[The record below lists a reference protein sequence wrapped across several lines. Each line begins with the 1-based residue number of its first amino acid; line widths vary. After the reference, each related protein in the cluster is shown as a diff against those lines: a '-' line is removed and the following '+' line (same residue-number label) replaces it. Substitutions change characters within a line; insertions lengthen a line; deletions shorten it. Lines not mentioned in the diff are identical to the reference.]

1 MNEGLYIDWEQSISK
16 DFYSYKLE
24 KSLDSFLVNSEILKE
39 TIILSDTL
47 FIDHGL
53 NRLLNQYYRVT
64 TIDTFSYQ
72 SESEIITFEKDASPN
87 SVEIYSIDYDT
98 TQLVVRWSKSKET
111 DFMGYT
117 LFISETQSSQKEI
130 VQKYTNILDTTF
142 SSMDFN
148 PNYLKWYWIEVEDSL
163 GQKSLSNPFSTSI
176 NSPPN
181 RTIISSVEYDLD
193 RMSIQWDSSIE
204 TDFASY
210 EILYSTT
217 EFIDYNIISIIDQ
230 QNVSFFNL
238 SEFDPTIKN
247 WFKVRV
253 NDFWQL
259 NSISDP
265 VSNSIDLNPEP
276 VHIQSIEYTLDEMTI
291 HWTQSNENDFSSY
304 EIFKYDEGLEEYSL
318 IALIND
324 QETSFLIINEFDP
337 TIENWYKIKST
348 DHWGLSSFGNEM
360 SNSLDP
366 FPNSSFL
373 NPILYQE
380 GQFFF
385 NWSRNNEIDFNSYT
399 LYKSNTVE
407 FVDSSIIYTTLNES
421 DTSFQYELTSG
432 LLNYYRIAVKDKWG
446 QVTVGIPTLGNSYSM
461 FSFTY
466 GGQEVDYGK
475 SVIQSNDHSFLIC
488 GTTSSE
494 GNGSTDV
501 VVLKTDSLG
510 AEDWFITYGGIN
522 SDYGN
527 EIIESSSG
535 GFLFVGNTQSFGSG
549 LSNLLV
555 SKIDESGNQEWLKT
569 YGGTD
574 TEQGNSLYQINN
586 GNYVIVGSTKSYGEG
601 QKDIWILIID
611 NEGNEIWN
619 QAYGTNVNNYGVSV
633 LPSYDGGLFILAN
646 NEKVDEENIYDIS
659 ILKINSDWN
668 VEWEQFFGGDNND
681 LGYSFIDDG
690 DGLVI
695 CGTTTSFGNGLSDAY
710 VIKLDYSGNIIWE
723 ETYGE
728 SLIDYASCIVK
739 TLDNGYA
746 MVGTKESNS
755 GLEGFNIWLFKINNS
770 GTLEWSRL
778 LGDNSSEQGYSLA
791 NASDGGFILTG
802 IWDEDIFL
810 IKTDSE
816 GNIN

>member
-1 MNEGLYIDWEQSISK
+1 
-16 DFYSYKLE
+16 
-24 KSLDSFLVNSEILKE
+24 
-39 TIILSDTL
+39 
-47 FIDHGL
+47 
-53 NRLLNQYYRVT
+53 
-64 TIDTFSYQ
+64 
-72 SESEIITFEKDASPN
+72 
-87 SVEIYSIDYDT
+87 
-98 TQLVVRWSKSKET
+98 
-111 DFMGYT
+111 
-117 LFISETQSSQKEI
+117 
-130 VQKYTNILDTTF
+130 
-142 SSMDFN
+142 
-148 PNYLKWYWIEVEDSL
+148 
-163 GQKSLSNPFSTSI
+163 
-176 NSPPN
+176 
-181 RTIISSVEYDLD
+181 
-193 RMSIQWDSSIE
+193 
-204 TDFASY
+204 
-210 EILYSTT
+210 
-217 EFIDYNIISIIDQ
+217 
-230 QNVSFFNL
+230 
-238 SEFDPTIKN
+238 
-247 WFKVRV
+247 
-253 NDFWQL
+253 
-259 NSISDP
+259 
-265 VSNSIDLNPEP
+265 
-276 VHIQSIEYTLDEMTI
+276 
-291 HWTQSNENDFSSY
+291 
-304 EIFKYDEGLEEYSL
+304 
-318 IALIND
+318 
-324 QETSFLIINEFDP
+324 
-337 TIENWYKIKST
+337 
-348 DHWGLSSFGNEM
+348 
-360 SNSLDP
+360 
-366 FPNSSFL
+366 
-373 NPILYQE
+373 
-380 GQFFF
+380 
-385 NWSRNNEIDFNSYT
+385 
-399 LYKSNTVE
+399 
-407 FVDSSIIYTTLNES
+407 
-421 DTSFQYELTSG
+421 
-432 LLNYYRIAVKDKWG
+432 
-446 QVTVGIPTLGNSYSM
+446 M
-461 FSFTY
+461 FSLTY

-475 SVIQSNDHSFLIC
+475 SVIQLNDQSFLIC

-510 AEDWFITYGGIN
+510 AEDWLITYGGVN

-527 EIIESSSG
+527 QIIESNSG
-535 GFLFVGNTQSFGSG
+535 GFLFVGKTQSFGSG

-601 QKDIWILIID
+601 QKDIWVLKID

-633 LPSYDGGLFILAN
+633 LPSNDGGLFILAN
-646 NEKVDEENIYDIS
+646 NEKVDVENIYDIS

-728 SLIDYASCIVK
+728 NLIDYASSIVK

-746 MVGTKESNS
+746 MVGTTESNS

-778 LGDNSSEQGYSLA
+778 LGGNSSEQGYSLA